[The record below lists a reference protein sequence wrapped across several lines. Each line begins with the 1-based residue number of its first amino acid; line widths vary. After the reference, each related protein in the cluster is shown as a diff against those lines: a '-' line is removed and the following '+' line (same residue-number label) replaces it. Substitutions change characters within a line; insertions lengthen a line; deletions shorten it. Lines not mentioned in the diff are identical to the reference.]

1 MHMPGK
7 RFGLGGR
14 AAELRETLFLHPFQL
29 ALAMVLLINGAVG
42 MLASAMTVLPQA
54 LDITFSSA
62 GALAGLMILFGTFS
76 NKSKATAIEQS
87 GLLLAA
93 GIYAAY
99 MIGLTYPWQSPIAYL
114 RLASGSA
121 VTVAFVLRAIAVK
134 RNRQALLAG
143 LKQVER

>member
-7 RFGLGGR
+7 RFGLGERTATAR
-14 AAELRETLFLHPFQL
+14 ATFFIHPFQI
-29 ALAMVLLINGAVG
+29 ALAMVLAINGAVG
-42 MLASAMTVLPQA
+42 VMASALTVLPEA

-76 NKSKATAIEQS
+76 QKNKATAIEQS
-87 GLLLAA
+87 GLILAA

-114 RLASGSA
+114 QLASGAA
-121 VTVAFVLRAIAVK
+121 VTASFVLRAIAVK
-134 RNRQALLAG
+134 RTRQALLAG
-143 LKQVER
+143 LKQVKR